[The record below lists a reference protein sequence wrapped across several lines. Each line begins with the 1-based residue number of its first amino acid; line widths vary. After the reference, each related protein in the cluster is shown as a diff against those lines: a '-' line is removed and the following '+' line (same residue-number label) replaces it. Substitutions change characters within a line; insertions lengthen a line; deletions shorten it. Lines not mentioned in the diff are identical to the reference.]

1 MRIMKKIIWFAL
13 TVVMLIAF
21 CSIAFAGEK
30 EIDLRDYQQAP
41 GTVNVLATSFNGVDS
56 YVATFN
62 FDRTQNVNKVNYYQ
76 GTCIVDRNNEK
87 VFQPL
92 LVKKITG
99 NEQQFSEVI
108 LDKKGNAPYKQD
120 YRRVQTNDKSPVVY
134 IGGDSDR
141 IRLTADKASVTTNAG
156 TFDDCIAIKIYN
168 EKTGEG
174 MVQYLAKGYGVVYL
188 EGLKSDG
195 SKVEIAKLQE
205 TRPLD
210 NTEVESFKTK
220 YFA

>member
-1 MRIMKKIIWFAL
+1 MRTMKKIFVLAA
-13 TVVMLIAF
+13 VMLMAF

-30 EIDLRDYQQAP
+30 KVDLRDYQQAA
-41 GTVNVLATSFNGVDS
+41 GTVNVLATSFDGVDS
-56 YVATFN
+56 YIATFN
-62 FDRTQNVNKVNYYQ
+62 FDRTQNANKINYYQ
-76 GTCIVDRNNEK
+76 GTCIVDQNNDK
-87 VFQPL
+87 VLQPL

-99 NEQQFSEVI
+99 NEKQFSEVI
-108 LDKKGNAPYKQD
+108 LDKIGNAPYKQD
-120 YRRVQTNDKSPVVY
+120 YRRVQTNDDSPALYV
-134 IGGDSDR
+134 GADANR
-141 IRLTADKASVTTNAG
+141 ILLTTDKASVSTNAG

-168 EKTGEG
+168 EETGEG

-210 NTEVESFKTK
+210 NTEIESFKTK
-220 YFA
+220 YFV